1 MRKMQ
6 YLCGGFCDFIAFI
19 CPKNVILKGFFA
31 SICVI

>member
-19 CPKNVILKGFFA
+19 CPKNVILKGFLHRF
-31 SICVI
+31 V